1 MITREEL
8 ERIVIQKINKV
19 MYSDEWLLINY
30 GSNHEIYDETTDFDC
45 CVYAEKLTY
54 DQQLKIA
61 HVFEQVHYQYN
72 LKFDTDMKYI
82 NKTSFHMVAT
92 K

>member
-30 GSNHEIYDETTDFDC
+30 GSNHEIYDETADIEC
-45 CVYAEKLTY
+45 YVYAEK
-54 DQQLKIA
+54 
-61 HVFEQVHYQYN
+61 
-72 LKFDTDMKYI
+72 
-82 NKTSFHMVAT
+82 
-92 K
+92 